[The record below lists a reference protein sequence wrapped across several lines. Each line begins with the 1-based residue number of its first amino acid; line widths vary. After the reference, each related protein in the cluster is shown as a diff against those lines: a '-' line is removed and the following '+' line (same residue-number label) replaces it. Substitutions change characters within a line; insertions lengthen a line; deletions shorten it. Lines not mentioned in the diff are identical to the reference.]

1 MYAGH
6 GADVQGVTGG
16 GPEMDELRAAGIAKF
31 VFDPYIIHL
40 VTDEPAREIVKSI
53 HDPDLDEFHFLSEH
67 DGGVHR
73 LVAVERRAAI
83 YLTTRTS

>member
-1 MYAGH
+1 MYRASREAGPRWMNC
-6 GADVQGVTGG
+6 GRPA
-16 GPEMDELRAAGIAKF
+16 LRKF